1 MVYHHYIIIEIQNQ
15 DMKAMRR
22 TYQAER
28 KKPNMADTTTK
39 DLGFNNR
46 YLGPILKLII

>member
-1 MVYHHYIIIEIQNQ
+1 MYHYIIIEIQNQ
-15 DMKAMRR
+15 DMKAMRK

-39 DLGFNNR
+39 DLGINIV
-46 YLGPILKLII
+46 ILVQFSN